1 MDADTTRT
9 LDIALHLELDG
20 EELDGSAQVAGA
32 LARRFSGWIGL
43 LAALD
48 ALTAPEDDAPA

>member
-1 MDADTTRT
+1 MDPPTGRT

-20 EELDGSAQVAGA
+20 EELDGSAQVAGTP
-32 LARRFSGWIGL
+32 ARRFSGWIGL

-48 ALTAPEDDAPA
+48 ALTAPEGDDPA